1 MANGV
6 FLPDFVHN
14 MDWDT
19 YLDGLENESWGRPRF
34 TNCVHTC
41 LPRDVTRKGRMI
53 YLGHESEYHYHR
65 FGRID
70 VSGAASQNETIAD
83 CSDTSD
89 STCIYGDVFNID
101 DDIQSTNSIAFNI
114 HDEVQPRVDVRHER
128 KISTIRMFT

>member
-1 MANGV
+1 
-6 FLPDFVHN
+6 
-14 MDWDT
+14 
-19 YLDGLENESWGRPRF
+19 
-34 TNCVHTC
+34 
-41 LPRDVTRKGRMI
+41 MI

-70 VSGAASQNETIAD
+70 VSGAATQNETIAD

-114 HDEVQPRVDVRHER
+114 HYEVQPRHSSR
-128 KISTIRMFT
+128 KKNQYNSYVHIV